1 LSRHEGFYLHRIDGS
16 SATITGHRERKTR
29 RLKNGFGRAQL
40 NPERRRGAARGMNAV
55 AATFAAGTDEH
66 RQLLARFF
74 LDTHL
79 QYVPEKITWPQ
90 LSEADH
96 ARLAGLSIWQEA
108 VATENVTSHTVAA
121 AAALES
127 DPDIRRA
134 IELQGFEENRH
145 ARLLVALTS
154 HYGIPVT
161 APQPYVP
168 KSLESD
174 FMSAGFGECFDSFFA
189 FGLFALGK
197 ESGYF
202 SSELIGIFE
211 PVVQEE
217 ARHILFFVNWVN
229 YRRSQLPLWQ
239 RPLFRLRC
247 ARIILK
253 KVMARARTARTMRGR
268 SGAGDENFTLTAR
281 EEIGVPITLRRLVG
295 LCLEENDR
303 RMAAYDPR
311 LLRPRLVPG
320 IARIIYRMLPARD

>member
-1 LSRHEGFYLHRIDGS
+1 MNTVAEVLPGTD
-16 SATITGHRERKTR
+16 
-29 RLKNGFGRAQL
+29 
-40 NPERRRGAARGMNAV
+40 ERRR
-55 AATFAAGTDEH
+55 
-66 RQLLARFF
+66 LLASFF
-74 LDTHL
+74 LDTHVH
-79 QYVPEKITWPQ
+79 YVPEKIEWPP
-90 LSEADH
+90 LSENER

-108 VATENVTSHTVAA
+108 VATENVTSHTVMA
-121 AAALES
+121 AAALEN
-127 DPDIRRA
+127 DPEIRKA

-168 KSLESD
+168 KSLETD

-189 FGLFALGK
+189 FGLFALGE

-202 SSELIGIFE
+202 PPELIAVFE

-217 ARHILFFVNWVN
+217 ARHILFFVNWLN
-229 YRRSQLPLWQ
+229 HRRSQLPWWQ

-247 ARIILK
+247 GWIILK

-295 LCLEENDR
+295 MCLSENDR
-303 RMAAYDPR
+303 RMAVYDPR
-311 LLRPRLVPG
+311 LLRPRLVP
-320 IARIIYRMLPARD
+320 RIVRVIYPLLPA